1 MAFDPDAY
9 LSGSPSS
16 SFNPDAYLDE
26 PEEEGGLD
34 YVTNLLKQGFS
45 RTLGSASQAGKVNPF
60 TAIPTAIG
68 NYLMGDEVLPTQ
80 GEQQEKEAESLA
92 ALGGRATPRS
102 RDIGTNILEEGIR
115 SVGDPLAYLA
125 APAKL
130 AGLAVRA
137 GGNFLTGMFA
147 ETGGELGAQT
157 QKALTGEE
165 GQVGRLLGSLAGGA
179 TAIPRAGQTSTVSQ
193 GIGGTLKLARDA
205 RANPDEFVEAMA
217 SGGAKKFLETIAREE
232 GIEDLPAYLRDINKS
247 SSKITGKDVPLLVSM
262 PDNPAV
268 KAMVTELVQSNPDF
282 RAKATQTVEGV
293 RGKVEGRADT
303 LFGQRG
309 QALPEGESVQV
320 RPESIQ
326 KRIASI
332 DEKLASNLDPIYP
345 RSTREDI
352 GSNIERLVDQ
362 KKSLVKAEIAPQYK
376 ALEEEARASSVAV
389 SPAASQQLFD
399 FIQENNYRDIF
410 GKGTPL
416 DKRITK
422 VVGDGQGLSFDDLN
436 SLKKEI
442 NRLQSKSSFGQDT
455 HRKLGQLEDVVNEVR
470 KELPGEF
477 NQRLLDLDKQ
487 YYEKMGLPF
496 GENALKD
503 ITAKKYDEIVAP
515 VITNHGSSLRQ
526 FIAAVGPEVGV
537 PIARDAI
544 LSDMFYKSTIMKD
557 GELNQN
563 GLSQYLKQKQDVISQ
578 IPGLGK
584 ELLDIKSADKLLKDR
599 KITLDMQAAEA
610 QKEIANTFF
619 AKLGGTPPNWKQLAS
634 DVMNNRQAFNKI
646 LGPKGDL
653 TKVAPEVRGAVVNS
667 LRREILDIAGNSSSG
682 SVAYLTDPN
691 NAFVI
696 QSIFGKG
703 YKEKALEVAK
713 LLDKVDKADVSKI
726 GIKIKEGSLDP
737 IGSIVEGADAPYLLS
752 QFRDRISS
760 VPQKLARVYSR
771 VKGADIKKKRNE
783 QIMSLLL
790 DPNSTEMLARVSKAI
805 GPSIDSPIKA
815 KRIMDAMA
823 SVLPSSLIIGAQV
836 GQSGLREE
844 EQAPEIPQGY
854 FE

>member
-16 SFNPDAYLDE
+16 SFNPDAYLGE

-34 YVTNLLKQGFS
+34 YVANLLKQGFS
-45 RTLGSASQAGKVNPF
+45 RTAGSASQAGKLNPF

-68 NYLMGDEVLPTQ
+68 NYLMGDEVLLSQ
-80 GEQQEKEAESLA
+80 GEQQEKEAEALA

-125 APAKL
+125 APATL
-130 AGLAVRA
+130 AGLATRA
-137 GGNFLTGMFA
+137 GGNLLTGMFA

-157 QKALTGEE
+157 QKAITGDE

-179 TAIPRAGQTSTVSQ
+179 TAIPRAGQTSAVSQ
-193 GIGGTLKLARDA
+193 GVGGTLKMARDA
-205 RANPDEFVEAMA
+205 RAKPEEFVDAMA
-217 SGGAKKFLETIAREE
+217 SGGAKKFLETVAREE

-282 RAKATQTVEGV
+282 RAKATKTIEDV

-309 QALPEGESVQV
+309 QALPEGGSVKV
-320 RPESIQ
+320 RPEAIE
-326 KRIASI
+326 KRLASI
-332 DEKLASNLDPIYP
+332 DEKLAKNLDPLYP
-345 RSTREDI
+345 RTTREDI
-352 GSNIERLVDQ
+352 GSSIERLVEQ
-362 KKSLVKAEIAPQYK
+362 KKSAVKAEIAPLYK
-376 ALEEEARASSVAV
+376 TLEDEARTSSVAV
-389 SPAASQQLFD
+389 SPQATQQLFD

-410 GKGTPL
+410 GRGTPL
-416 DKRITK
+416 DKKITK

-442 NRLQSKSSFGQDT
+442 NRLQSQSSFGQDT

-470 KELPGEF
+470 KELPGDF
-477 NQRLLDLDKQ
+477 NQRLLDLDRQ
-487 YYEKMGLPF
+487 YYEKMGVPF
-496 GENALKD
+496 GATGVKDIDSKKYAELVAPTITNKGSALKQ
-503 ITAKKYDEIVAP
+503 YL
-515 VITNHGSSLRQ
+515 N
-526 FIAAVGPEVGV
+526 AVGPEGIPV
-537 PIARDAI
+537 ARDAV
-544 LSDMFYKSTIMKD
+544 LSEIWHSGIVKD
-557 GELNQN
+557 GQLNQAA
-563 GLSQYLKQKQDVISQ
+563 LSQYLKKKQDVISQ

-584 ELLDIKSADKLLKDR
+584 ELLDVKSADRLLKDR
-599 KITLDMQAAEA
+599 KVTLDLQATEA
-610 QKEIANTFF
+610 QKELANTFF
-619 AKLGGTPPNWKQLAS
+619 AKLGGTPPNWRQLAS

-646 LGPKGDL
+646 LGTKGDL

-667 LRREILDIAGNSSSG
+667 LRREILDIAGNSSGG

-696 QSIFGKG
+696 QSVFGKG

-760 VPQKLARVYSR
+760 VPQKLARIYSR

-805 GPSIDSPIKA
+805 GPKIDSPIKA
-815 KRIMDAMA
+815 KKIMDAMS
-823 SVLPSSLIIGAQV
+823 SVIPSSLIIGGQV
-836 GQSGLREE
+836 GQSGLGEE
-844 EQAPEIPQGY
+844 EQVPEIQQGY

>member
-1 MAFDPDAY
+1 MATNPYDQFDSSANPYDQF
-9 LSGSPSS
+9 GSTQAPK
-16 SFNPDAYLDE
+16 
-26 PEEEGGLD
+26 EEEGGLD
-34 YVTNLLKQGFS
+34 YVANLLKQGFS
-45 RTLGSASQAGKVNPF
+45 RTVGSASQAGKLNPF

-68 NYLMGDEVLPTQ
+68 NYLMGDEVLLSQ
-80 GEQQEKEAESLA
+80 GEQQEKEAEALA
-92 ALGGRATPRS
+92 AIGGRVTPRS

-125 APAKL
+125 APATL
-130 AGLAVRA
+130 AGLATRA
-137 GGNFLTGMFA
+137 GGNLLTGMFA

-179 TAIPRAGQTSTVSQ
+179 TAIPRAGQTSAVSQ

-205 RANPDEFVEAMA
+205 RANPDEFVDAMA

-376 ALEEEARASSVAV
+376 ALEDEARASSVAV

-487 YYEKMGLPF
+487 YYEKMGVPF
-496 GENALKD
+496 GAAGIKDIDSKKYAELVAPTITNKGSALKQ
-503 ITAKKYDEIVAP
+503 YL
-515 VITNHGSSLRQ
+515 S
-526 FIAAVGPEVGV
+526 AVGPEGV
-537 PIARDAI
+537 PVARDAV
-544 LSDMFYKSTIMKD
+544 LSEIWHSGIVKD
-557 GELNQN
+557 GQLNQAA
-563 GLSQYLKQKQDVISQ
+563 LSQYLKKKQDVISQ

-599 KITLDMQAAEA
+599 KVNLDMQAAEA
-610 QKEIANTFF
+610 QKEVANTFF

-634 DVMNNRQAFNKI
+634 DVINNRQAFNKI

-696 QSIFGKG
+696 QSVFGKG

-815 KRIMDAMA
+815 KRIMDAMT

-844 EQAPEIPQGY
+844 EQAPELPQGY